1 MGRPKS
7 EAAASHGEI
16 LDAVLELLQDTPVRD
31 LTMEAVAK
39 RARVGKPTLY
49 KWWPSKG
56 ALVLAL
62 FHERMAQ
69 PPALP
74 HLDGAENSIRARVRL
89 VVREFNGLYGRLMA
103 ELIAEGQA
111 EPALL
116 QDLYDRH
123 IGFRRTY
130 VIAEIERAKE
140 SGELLPHTNAEV
152 LVDEIFGAIYYRLL
166 LRIRPFD
173 EAWGDQVVNQAFGGL
188 RADKRS

>member
-7 EAAASHGEI
+7 EAAASHDAI
-16 LDAVLELLQDTPVRD
+16 LDAVLELLQETPLRD

-74 HLDGAENSIRARVRL
+74 HLDSAEDSIRARVRL

-116 QDLYDRH
+116 QDLYERH
-123 IGFRRTY
+123 IGFRRAY
-130 VIAEIERAKE
+130 VIAEIERAKA

-173 EAWGDQVVNQAFGGL
+173 EAWADQVVHQAFGGL

>member
-1 MGRPKS
+1 M
-7 EAAASHGEI
+7 
-16 LDAVLELLQDTPVRD
+16 LELLRETPVRE

-74 HLDGAENSIRARVRL
+74 HLGGAEESIRARVRL

-123 IGFRRTY
+123 IGLRRTY
-130 VIAEIERAKE
+130 ALGEIERAKAR
-140 SGELLPHTNAEV
+140 GELLPHTNAAV
-152 LVDEIFGAIYYRLL
+152 LIDEIFGAVYYRLL

-173 EAWGDQVVNQAFGGL
+173 EAWADQVVDQAFGGL
-188 RADKRS
+188 RAGEAQNGAPRT